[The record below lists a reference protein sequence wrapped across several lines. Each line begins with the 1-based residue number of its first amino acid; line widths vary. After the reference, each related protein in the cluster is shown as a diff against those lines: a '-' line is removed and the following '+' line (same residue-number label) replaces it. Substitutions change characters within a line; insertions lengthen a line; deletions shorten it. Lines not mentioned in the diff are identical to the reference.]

1 MSSYKILFQ
10 GDSITDCSRS
20 RDAGNDH
27 AGYGYAQFT
36 KGALG
41 AACPGEY
48 RFLNRGVSG
57 NRIVDV
63 YARIKADIINL
74 EPDYMS
80 LLIGINDIWHE
91 IGHRNGVDP
100 EKFEMIY
107 DMLISEVK
115 AALPDIKIMLLG
127 AFVLEGRATCNT
139 EEIPD
144 RLERFKEGA
153 ALNAAAA
160 KRIAEKHGLVYIP
173 LQEAFD
179 KACEKAEPDYWTYDG
194 VHPTPMGHELIKNE
208 WLKGFEM
215 MK

>member
-1 MSSYKILFQ
+1 MSKLILFQ

-153 ALNAAAA
+153 ALNAVAA